1 MSTHPENAVV
11 WTEIPVTDMA
21 RAMDFYNAVFDYGL
35 TLDETGPNP
44 MAVLPTADGKGVAG
58 HLYPGTPAAE
68 GRGPTVHLTVPDTL
82 EAAVARVEP
91 AGGKVLSP
99 AIPIPVGRFVYITD
113 PDGNSVGLFQYS

>member
-1 MSTHPENAVV
+1 MKPDRTRWQFFP
-11 WTEIPVTDMA
+11 P
-21 RAMDFYNAVFDYGL
+21 
-35 TLDETGPNP
+35 
-44 MAVLPTADGKGVAG
+44 PTAKASPATCIPA
-58 HLYPGTPAAE
+58 HLPPE